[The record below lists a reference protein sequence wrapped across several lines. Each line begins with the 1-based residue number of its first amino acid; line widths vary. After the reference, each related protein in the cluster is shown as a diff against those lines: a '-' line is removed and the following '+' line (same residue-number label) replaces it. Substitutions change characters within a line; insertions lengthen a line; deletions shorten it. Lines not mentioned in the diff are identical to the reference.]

1 MKKTAVSLLLGIV
14 AIIVLISYV
23 VWDNNRIKLME
34 QEVDIDQLPEQLQGF
49 RILQITDLHEKEFGD
64 NQQKLI
70 EAINS
75 IDYDA
80 IVFTGDM
87 LDSTES
93 NNYTPFYHL
102 IEGINNKE
110 HAWFVPG
117 NTDPDS
123 YQLEP
128 VVRKSEFIQGM
139 EERGVELLESIDTVS
154 KDGHRISFVNFELSI
169 IKSPENLGETEGVV
183 LPAYAKD
190 ERFLTYQA
198 SLWEDVQVLDGMR
211 ESDVLVAL
219 NHYPVQDAR
228 IESIKSNSNMHWRDF
243 DLIMAGHYH
252 GGQIRLPLI
261 GAIFVPEPWFESNG
275 FFPQSDRV
283 KGLWEYDGTKQ
294 YVSTGLGSSDVIPFL
309 KFRFFNPPEINLLV
323 LN

>member
-1 MKKTAVSLLLGIV
+1 MIIALVSYIF
-14 AIIVLISYV
+14 
-23 VWDNNRIKLME
+23 WDNNRIKLVE
-34 QEVDIDQLPEQLQGF
+34 QDVEIHQLPEQLQGF
-49 RILQITDLHEKEFGD
+49 RILQISDLHEKEFGD
-64 NQQKLI
+64 NQQRLI

-75 IDYDA
+75 LDYDA

-93 NNYTPFYHL
+93 DNYAAFYHL

-110 HAWFVPG
+110 NAWFVPG

-123 YQLEP
+123 YHLEP
-128 VVRKSEFIQGM
+128 DVQKSEFIQGM
-139 EERGVELLESIDTVS
+139 VERGVELLESIDVVS
-154 KDGHRISFVNFELSI
+154 KDGQDISLVNFELSI
-169 IKSPENLGETEGVV
+169 IKSPERLGETEGIV

-198 SLWEDVQVLDGMR
+198 SLWEDIQVLDRIR
-211 ESDVLVAL
+211 ESDVLIAL
-219 NHYPVQDAR
+219 NHYPIQDAR
-228 IESIKSNSNMHWRDF
+228 IESIKNNPIMQWRDF

-261 GAIFVPEPWFESNG
+261 GAVFVPEPWFESNG
-275 FFPQSDRV
+275 FFPQGDRV
-283 KGLWEYDGTKQ
+283 KGLWEYEGTKQ

-309 KFRFFNPPEINLLV
+309 KFRLFNPPEINLLI
-323 LN
+323 LK